1 MTATVEFLPR
11 AIVEKKLAERGAKIT
26 TVVFAKKNG
35 DVVRRTGMPKVH
47 KRRVGGETGPEATP
61 ESIKRAATAAKS
73 LAVNGNVFF
82 DSTDPEK
89 RGFAFNLDRVVHI

>member
-1 MTATVEFLPR
+1 MTTEFLPR
-11 AIVEKKLAERGAKIT
+11 ATVEKKLAARGAKIT

-61 ESIKRAATAAKS
+61 ESIKRAQSAAQS
-73 LAVNGNVFF
+73 LATHGNVYF
-82 DSTDPEK
+82 DSTDPDK
-89 RGFAFNLDRVVHI
+89 RGFAFNLDRVIHI